1 MKDREDKIKQMD
13 DIVRE
18 DMQRIERFNVKKK
31 RQASHCKYNQ

>member
-1 MKDREDKIKQMD
+1 MD

-31 RQASHCKYNQ
+31 DRLLTVNIINRN